1 MFGPMPRIVWQAL
14 SVALVLLF
22 VLCEVTGY
30 LIPWNGDE
38 VIYQWG
44 GVVCLG
50 AGIGSWFE
58 RPMRGA
64 GIALLVAVELAT
76 ALLSLVTLGII
87 AE

>member
-1 MFGPMPRIVWQAL
+1 MPRIVWQAL

-22 VLCEVTGY
+22 VLCEVTGN

-64 GIALLVAVELAT
+64 GIALLVAVVLAT
-76 ALLSLVTLGII
+76 ALLSLITLGII